1 MFGEKF
7 QLNEQ
12 NLSVIE
18 EIGKH
23 MPGGFF
29 IYKADSPEELL
40 YANRAVFDIFGCSS
54 REEFIELTG
63 FTFKGMLHPDD
74 YEEIS
79 ASIKNQIEHSEDQ
92 MDYAEYRIIRRDGAV
107 RWVDDYG
114 HYTRTDA
121 YGGIYYV
128 FISDITKKRERI
140 ESDAAVRSA
149 VIESLSEAYHTVWLI
164 KDVEAE
170 TFSLYRGDTEGM
182 TDHAGPIRDALERMK
197 YSQAKEYYI
206 QTTVAPCDQERLQ
219 EELTLE
225 SITRH
230 LKEKPQFSINYLRS
244 MKDGSERC
252 FRIEFAKVDMP
263 GGKMGVVCGFKDV
276 DDDVRQEQA
285 LQQARQRELEEK
297 ITLQEELLRQEEQ
310 RKQLDNMITAMA
322 SDYRSV
328 YHVDLDADEAVCYRA
343 DPEDPDQYTEDMH
356 FPFHER
362 FVEYCGKYVDEE
374 YKEGFLNFVDPDQ
387 IRRELATENIIA
399 YRYLARRN
407 GTEYYE
413 MLRMAGVRH
422 PADRDDHVVHA
433 VGVGFTIID
442 AEMRKNL
449 EQQKVLA
456 DALTA
461 AEQANRA
468 KTAFLSNMSH
478 EIRTPMNAIIGLD
491 SLALRKDDLD
501 EETREYLEKIG
512 GSARHLLGLIND
524 ILDMSRIE
532 SGRIVLRKEEFSFR
546 AMLEQI
552 NTMVMSQCS
561 ERGLKYECSML
572 GGVSDYYIGDDMKL
586 KQVLI
591 NILSNAI
598 KFTDAPGNISLAI
611 ERTGTINDQTT
622 LKFVIRDTGIGMDRE
637 YIPKIF
643 DSFTQEDSSRSSKYG
658 STGLG
663 MAITKNIVEL
673 MNGTISVESEKGVG
687 TAFTVIV
694 SLKNC
699 EKQGSSTRYI
709 QPGDMRVLVVDDE
722 EIAAEHARLVLE
734 EAGIHADTCLSGAE
748 ALHMLEV
755 QHTKHNA
762 YNLVLLDWKMP
773 EMDGLGVARQI
784 RERYDTETTVIILT
798 SFNWDEIVDES
809 LHVGVDSFL
818 AKPLFASNVIDEFE
832 RVARKNNMSLFKEK
846 KRASLKGRRILMAE
860 DVVINA
866 EIMKQM
872 ILFKEAELDH
882 AENGRIVLD
891 MFAGSRPGYYDAIL
905 MDVRMPEMDGLEA
918 AKAIRSLNRPDAKRI
933 PIIAMTANA
942 FDEDVQLSLQVGMN
956 AHLSK
961 PVEPEHLFR
970 TLEELIW
977 EAGESQESDE

>member
-7 QLNEQ
+7 QLDEQ

-29 IYKADSPEELL
+29 IYKAELPEELL
-40 YANRAVFDIFGCSS
+40 YANRAVFEIFGCRN

-63 FTFKGMLHPDD
+63 FTFRGMVHPDD
-74 YEEIS
+74 YEEVS
-79 ASIKNQIEHSEDQ
+79 ASIGKQIERSEEQ
-92 MDYAEYRIIRRDGAV
+92 MDHAEYRIIRKDGKV

-128 FISDITKKRERI
+128 FISDITEKRERI

-149 VIESLSEAYHTVWLI
+149 VIESLSKAYHTVWLI

-170 TFSLYRGDTEGM
+170 TFSLYRGDTEGL
-182 TDHAGPIRDALERMK
+182 TDHAAPIRDALGRMK

-230 LKEKPQFSINYLRS
+230 LKEKPQFSVNYLRS
-244 MKDGSERC
+244 MKDGSVRY

-285 LQQARQRELEEK
+285 MQQARQRELEEK
-297 ITLQEELLRQEEQ
+297 IALQEQLLRQEEH
-310 RKQLDNMITAMA
+310 RIQLNNMITAMA

-343 DPEDPDQYTEDMH
+343 DPEDPDQYTEGMR

-362 FVEYCGKYVDEE
+362 FVEYCGKYVDGE
-374 YKEGFLNFVDPDQ
+374 YKEGFLHFVNPDN
-387 IRRELATENIIA
+387 IRSELATENIIA

-456 DALTA
+456 EALTA

-491 SLALRKDDLD
+491 SLALRRSDLD

-532 SGRIVLRKEEFSFR
+532 SGRIVLRREEFSFR

-552 NTMVMSQCS
+552 NTMVLSQCS
-561 ERGLKYECSML
+561 ERGLKYECSLL

-598 KFTDAPGNISLAI
+598 KFTDAPGNISLTI
-611 ERTGTINDQTT
+611 ERTGTINDQST
-622 LKFVIRDTGIGMDRE
+622 LKFVIRDTGVGMDKE
-637 YIPKIF
+637 FIPKIF

-673 MNGTISVESEKGVG
+673 MNGTISVESDKGIG
-687 TAFTVIV
+687 TAFTVII

-699 EKQGSSTRYI
+699 EKQELSTRYI

-734 EAGIHADTCLSGAE
+734 EAGIHADTCMSGAE

-755 QHTKHNA
+755 QHTKHNS

-773 EMDGLGVARQI
+773 QMDGLEVARQI
-784 RERYDTETTVIILT
+784 RGHYDTETTVIILT
-798 SFNWDEIVDES
+798 SFNWDEIMDES

-832 RVARKNNMSLFKEK
+832 RIARKNNMSLFKEK
-846 KRASLKGRRILMAE
+846 KRASLKGKRILLAE
-860 DVVINA
+860 DVLINA

-872 ILFKEAELDH
+872 ILFKEARIDH
-882 AENGRIVLD
+882 AENGRIALE
-891 MFAGSRPGYYDAIL
+891 MFAGSKPGYYDAIL

-918 AKAIRSLNRPDAKRI
+918 AKAIRSLERPDAKRI

-942 FDEDVQLSLQVGMN
+942 FDEDVQVSLQVGMN

-961 PVEPEHLFR
+961 PVEPEHLFQ

-977 EAGESQESDE
+977 ESIRTMYSS